1 MGVGVVVAAAA
12 SLSCGALYRYKVRD
26 LAHDHPDVVYFVDTR
41 AKAVALT
48 LDDGPDAATTP
59 AILDLLQQYGAR
71 ATFFLI
77 TSRVPGNEELVR
89 RMLADGHEIGN
100 HMPRDEPSIKLPP
113 QEFERQL
120 GESHELLSG
129 FAPMRW
135 FRPGSGHYD
144 ARMLKAVDRL
154 GYRLALGSVYP
165 FDPQIRWSWFSRHF
179 ILGNVREGSIVILHD
194 SGSKGKRTLKTL
206 KGVLPELT
214 KRGFRVVTL
223 SELEALRGASATAS
237 SDGSSPGRHD
247 RRASCRPASSSLGI
261 PRP

>member
-1 MGVGVVVAAAA
+1 MPSRSSQPGAACARLGAVLAVVTAAAAA

-48 LDDGPDAATTP
+48 LDDGPDATTTP
-59 AILDLLQQYGAR
+59 AILDLLGPNGAR

-89 RMLADGHEIGN
+89 RMLAEGHEIGN
-100 HMPRDEPSIKLPP
+100 HMLRDEPSIELPP

-129 FAPMRW
+129 FAPVRW

-144 ARMLKAVDRL
+144 ARMLKALDRR
-154 GYRLALGSVYP
+154 GYRCALGSVYP
-165 FDPQIRWSWFSRHF
+165 FDPQIRWSWFSKRF

-194 SGSKGKRTLKTL
+194 AGSNGRRTLKTL
-206 KGVLPELT
+206 KGVLPELK
-214 KRGFRVVTL
+214 KRGFRVLTL
-223 SELEALRGASATAS
+223 SELEALRGGAATAA
-237 SDGSSPGRHD
+237 R
-247 RRASCRPASSSLGI
+247 
-261 PRP
+261 